1 LLALNFP
8 ALRTAPGLFVDH
20 DMVDRTLSELQVDRS
35 QRERFPRNFLCVP
48 AFVVELG
55 AEVSMWKFGRR
66 NPKREEGSVLPAIAM
81 AVLITALAIALSYN
95 H

>member
-1 LLALNFP
+1 
-8 ALRTAPGLFVDH
+8 
-20 DMVDRTLSELQVDRS
+20 
-35 QRERFPRNFLCVP
+35 VP